1 MVARL
6 GQLDSGE
13 TVVGRIPLDE
23 VRARTYKTRDSW
35 WTVLLVDPV
44 ASRLTRW
51 VAPYRWFTPNR
62 ITMMGFLTGLLA
74 AAFFALG
81 GVRDN
86 HWWLVAGALA
96 YHVSFLL
103 DCVDGKIAR
112 LNGTGSVFGA
122 WLDYIFDRLRIVA
135 CTAALMGGQ
144 YAATKN
150 IVYLVL
156 GGVVVFLDMFRYLN
170 ALENRRVNHELRAQL
185 EDAGV
190 VPKEDSNSGVSMLA
204 MVDGSTVGLGLF
216 QRMRAALRASRIRPH
231 LISGIEFQM
240 AVFIIAPLAGAI
252 VPVTLVAGGLLVL
265 FELALIY
272 MLYQSTVTVARQ
284 TAAARETAIP
294 AQRAPIDNQEPV
306 AARI

>member
-1 MVARL
+1 V
-6 GQLDSGE
+6 E
-13 TVVGRIPLDE
+13 RIPLDE

-35 WTVLLVDPV
+35 WTVLLVDPI

-96 YHVSFLL
+96 YHVSFVL

-170 ALENRRVNHELRAQL
+170 ALENRRVNYELRAQL
-185 EDAGV
+185 EDAGI
-190 VPKEDSNSGVSMLA
+190 VPKEERRVGVSMLA
-204 MVDGSTVGLGLF
+204 MVDSSTVGLGLF
-216 QRMRAALRASRIRPH
+216 HRMRAALRASRIRPH
-231 LISGIEFQM
+231 LVSGIEFQM
-240 AVFIIAPLAGAI
+240 AVFIIAPIAGAI
-252 VPVTLVAGGLLVL
+252 VPVTVVAGGLLVL

-284 TAAARETAIP
+284 TAAAGGTSIP
-294 AQRAPIDNQEPV
+294 AQQAPIADPEPV
-306 AARI
+306 AAQI